1 MDRLTRTDSRYLK
14 LFTEEHALLKNESNI
29 MNEYKIK
36 ENEER
41 DLFFSLS
48 TCLRDSQ
55 EKERSRLERTKY
67 LQFGLSIACTT
78 LGYFW

>member
-1 MDRLTRTDSRYLK
+1 MDRLNRTDSRYLQ

-29 MNEYKIK
+29 YNEYKIK

-48 TCLRDSQ
+48 TSLRDSQ
-55 EKERSRLERTKY
+55 EKERARMERTKY

-78 LGYFW
+78 LG

>member
-1 MDRLTRTDSRYLK
+1 MFKDENNTDS
-14 LFTEEHALLKNESNI
+14 EEINRS
-29 MNEYKIK
+29 YKENTFLNKKRTKDVIK

-78 LGYFW
+78 LGYF

>member
-1 MDRLTRTDSRYLK
+1 MTLDLKKLCTCCSKNNKLTEMQFKDYV
-14 LFTEEHALLKNESNI
+14 
-29 MNEYKIK
+29 IK